1 MNLASRGA
9 TGKYVLPASG
19 LKLLSKRAAATLK
32 RNQKQ
37 AKALQPA
44 ASKKGDLK
52 IWPDLKESTK
62 LQRHLWR
69 PGAAQINHIQC
80 YVSGSFLGYT
90 SGTLGK
96 LHMARNL

>member
-32 RNQKQ
+32 RNQKP

-44 ASKKGDLK
+44 ASKKGDSK
-52 IWPDLKESTK
+52 IWPDSK